1 MVNNYTYDYIR
12 KYIICNF
19 PYWLIQKYLI
29 PLNFTIEIE
38 VIPNSLKDPIKTIIT
53 FFEMNN
59 KYYNIYN
66 INNYNELYRS
76 SDSEYVGKNKYE
88 VNSTELNI
96 IGFPFS
102 VIQHKN
108 MSPYYFNINLST
120 FKYIDAD
127 DYRKNFTATIMYI
140 QFSQFRFLTLHFATI
155 SKLIK
160 IINIDNDDKTKTKT
174 KREILYYSDRE
185 ELLLFVNGYVPK
197 KNQAHFKKQ
206 RVLCDPYWCRSVS
219 EYLTYDCFIID
230 YKGEDNYSSC
240 FI

>member
-1 MVNNYTYDYIR
+1 MY
-12 KYIICNF
+12 NF
-19 PYWLIQKYLI
+19 PYSLIEKYLI
-29 PLNFTIEIE
+29 PLNFTTEIE

-59 KYYNIYN
+59 KYYNVDN
-66 INNYNELYRS
+66 INDYNELYS
-76 SDSEYVGKNKYE
+76 CSDSEYVGKNKYE

-102 VIQHKN
+102 VIQHIN
-108 MSPYYFNINLST
+108 MGTYYFSINLST
-120 FKYIDAD
+120 FKYLDAD

-140 QFSQFRFLTLHFATI
+140 KFSQFRFLTLHFTTI

-160 IINIDNDDKTKTKT
+160 IINIDNDDNPITKT

-197 KNQAHFKKQ
+197 KNEAHLKKQ

-219 EYLTYDCFIID
+219 EYLAYNCFIID
-230 YKGEDNYSSC
+230 YKGEDNYSSR